1 MNSSGKNKMSFEL
14 DFKGG
19 KIWCEHLDS
28 MGSHEDEV
36 IEKFQKDSV
45 TFFRPSISSFMIIS
59 LQNTVLTPKIA
70 ECISD
75 TIIGGKKRFM
85 RISFHGV
92 EYANRRILKKIKK
105 QCNTIVGFHSDFEKA
120 KKWVLD

>member
-45 TFFRPSISSFMIIS
+45 TFQTFDYFFHDYQPSEYRSYA
-59 LQNTVLTPKIA
+59 QNCGMYI
-70 ECISD
+70 
-75 TIIGGKKRFM
+75 R
-85 RISFHGV
+85 HN
-92 EYANRRILKKIKK
+92 YRRQKEIYENILSR
-105 QCNTIVGFHSDFEKA
+105 C
-120 KKWVLD
+120 

>member
-36 IEKFQKDSV
+36 IDIWFE
-45 TFFRPSISSFMIIS
+45 
-59 LQNTVLTPKIA
+59 
-70 ECISD
+70 
-75 TIIGGKKRFM
+75 
-85 RISFHGV
+85 
-92 EYANRRILKKIKK
+92 KIKK
-105 QCNTIVGFHSDFEKA
+105 AIENAVGSVANF
-120 KKWVLD
+120 